1 MFLAHYG
8 MALAAKRLSP
18 KESLGATVMA
28 AQWVDLLWP
37 ILLLLGLE
45 QVRIVPGLMKANSLD
60 FVSYPISHS
69 LLLVLLWGLAG
80 ASLYLFLKRRVR
92 GAVVIGA
99 LIVSHWL
106 LDFPVHRP
114 DLPLWPGSP
123 FELGG
128 GLWNSLA
135 ATLSLEFGILGAG
148 LYLYLRATRPK
159 DRAGRW
165 GLWSMVG
172 LLVLFYLSSFSGP
185 PPSESVL
192 AVGGLFLWLF
202 VPWAHWVDRH
212 RMNAASTEPDRP

>member
-1 MFLAHYG
+1 
-8 MALAAKRLSP
+8 MALAAKRVSSR
-18 KESLGATVMA
+18 ESLGATVMA

-45 QVRIVPGLMKANSLD
+45 QVRIVPGLMRANSLD

-80 ASLYLFLKRRVR
+80 GGVYLLVTRRAR
-92 GAVVIGA
+92 GAALMGA

-106 LDFPVHRP
+106 LDLPVHRP
-114 DLPLWPGSP
+114 DLPLWPGSAI
-123 FELGG
+123 ELGG
-128 GLWNSLA
+128 GLWDSLA
-135 ATLSLEFGILGAG
+135 ATLALEFGLLGAG
-148 LYLYLRATRPK
+148 LFLYLRATRPK
-159 DRAGRW
+159 DRVGRW

-202 VPWAHWVDRH
+202 IPWAHWVDRH
-212 RMNAASTEPDRP
+212 RTSADSAETEQT